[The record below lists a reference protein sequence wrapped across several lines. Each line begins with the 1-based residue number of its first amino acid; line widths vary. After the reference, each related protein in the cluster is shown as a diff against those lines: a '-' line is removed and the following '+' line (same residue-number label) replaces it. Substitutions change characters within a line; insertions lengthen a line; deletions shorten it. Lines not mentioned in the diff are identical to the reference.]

1 MNVSITQIKI
11 GNLNADGVCPFVAEA
26 LGMDDED
33 DNVKTLANITHK
45 KTEGNPF
52 FVLMFLI
59 SLYDEKLIQY
69 NFGAM
74 KWTWDDDAVNSK
86 IVTDNVASVL
96 VDKMNRL
103 KEETQKMLMVASCL
117 GASFPV
123 SAVKAVMKK
132 ISQTEIRSSMVSFR
146 TTKSMRRAPSSLEPT
161 PELEVST
168 PELKEGESCAHQ
180 DDYSFASSMKEFE
193 EEGLVEMDNDNIRFV
208 HNQVQSAAFELISPE
223 QRDTF
228 RGRIGRILLDNL
240 SPDELETNL
249 FEVVGLLNCAASET
263 DTGGERDQLAK
274 LNLRAGTKAS
284 DNGAFDT
291 ASVYFQA
298 GRDALGSRGWEDD
311 YSTMLDLCS
320 DGANACFLTGDLDTM
335 NELIDEV
342 LSKDIDTVEK
352 YRVSEIKVKSLHAVG
367 KVNES
372 IDAALNFRRQLG
384 LPTPQKKPA
393 SKFTIAR
400 EYMRV
405 KRLLKKKTAED
416 IANLPELDDE
426 RQEMGQRMNEL
437 LIVCAFQVQ
446 PTMLPLIIFLLTT
459 TTLKHGLNPS
469 SCDAFAGLGMILCGR
484 LGKLEKGCEMAK
496 AAELIAEQP

>member
-1 MNVSITQIKI
+1 MCAHFHVVSHSNLSPLLRTHSNLQFASYIQDLEQMNVTITQIKI
-11 GNLNADGVCPFVAEA
+11 GNLSADSVCPLVAEA

-45 KTEGNPF
+45 KTQGNPF

-103 KEETQKMLMVASCL
+103 KEETQRMLMVASCL

-168 PELKEGESCAHQ
+168 PELKEDESCAHQ
-180 DDYSFASSMKEFE
+180 DDFSFTSSMKEFE

-223 QRDTF
+223 QRNSF

-249 FEVVGLLNCAASET
+249 FEVVGLLNCAASERDT
-263 DTGGERDQLAK
+263 DVERD
-274 LNLRAGTKAS
+274 R
-284 DNGAFDT
+284 
-291 ASVYFQA
+291 
-298 GRDALGSRGWEDD
+298 
-311 YSTMLDLCS
+311 C
-320 DGANACFLTGDLDTM
+320 
-335 NELIDEV
+335 
-342 LSKDIDTVEK
+342 
-352 YRVSEIKVKSLHAVG
+352 
-367 KVNES
+367 
-372 IDAALNFRRQLG
+372 
-384 LPTPQKKPA
+384 
-393 SKFTIAR
+393 
-400 EYMRV
+400 
-405 KRLLKKKTAED
+405 
-416 IANLPELDDE
+416 
-426 RQEMGQRMNEL
+426 
-437 LIVCAFQVQ
+437 
-446 PTMLPLIIFLLTT
+446 
-459 TTLKHGLNPS
+459 
-469 SCDAFAGLGMILCGR
+469 
-484 LGKLEKGCEMAK
+484 
-496 AAELIAEQP
+496 